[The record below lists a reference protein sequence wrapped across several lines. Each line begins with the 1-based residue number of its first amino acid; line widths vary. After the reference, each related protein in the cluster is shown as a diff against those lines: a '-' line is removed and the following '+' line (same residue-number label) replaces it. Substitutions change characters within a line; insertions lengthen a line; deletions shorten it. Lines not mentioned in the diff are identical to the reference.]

1 MDSLDDF
8 LVEPRQ
14 RTAVELLVDHP
25 VLLDG
30 AQLGRG
36 LRADD
41 LEGRHELRIGHLVRG
56 PEAVRPIAPPSR
68 RADNL
73 LRAAPA
79 SVRPRHD
86 DAQAR
91 PPRLPVMPGPAWRVG
106 DLAPLPE
113 V

>member
-56 PEAVRPIAPPSR
+56 PEAVPQLAPRTPP
-68 RADNL
+68 AANL
-73 LRAAPA
+73 LREAPQSDRLRPHDAPA
-79 SVRPRHD
+79 RPS
-86 DAQAR
+86 R
-91 PPRLPVMPGPAWRVG
+91 PPLTT
-106 DLAPLPE
+106 
-113 V
+113 